1 MEISADWWLE
11 SCSAR
16 LVGPVLIVSDRL
28 RTALLALT
36 AYGSHYSPRD
46 SPANKVGTLN
56 GYVMRAGEFI
66 ARVALVMR
74 AA

>member
-1 MEISADWWLE
+1 MVEDGCDVGLMRL
-11 SCSAR
+11 R
-16 LVGPVLIVSDRL
+16 LVMSDRL
-28 RTALLALT
+28 RPALLALT

-46 SPANKVGTLN
+46 SPANRVRTLN

-66 ARVALVMR
+66 AR